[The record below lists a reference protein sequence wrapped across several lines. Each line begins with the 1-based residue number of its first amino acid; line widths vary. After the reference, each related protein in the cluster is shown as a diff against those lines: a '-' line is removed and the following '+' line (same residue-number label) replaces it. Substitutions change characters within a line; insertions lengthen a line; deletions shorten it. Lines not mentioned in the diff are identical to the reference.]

1 MITLIGLR
9 CTHSNVFSRELL
21 IDQNIPYKIKLLFE
35 RSGASTIT
43 KANPA
48 LILLLFGKLIW

>member
-1 MITLIGLR
+1 
-9 CTHSNVFSRELL
+9 
-21 IDQNIPYKIKLLFE
+21 LFE